1 MCCNGSEDGAT
12 WDSHVISCAEEG
24 GYDYVVEWARE
35 NGCPAKSYYVLAPGL
50 AINSFMCNNN
60 IYVDYH

>member
-1 MCCNGSEDGAT
+1 MHGGCIKWSLACVAMAPSGEDQAT

-35 NGCPAKSYYVLAPGL
+35 NGCPEP
-50 AINSFMCNNN
+50 
-60 IYVDYH
+60 